1 MYRRVSSR
9 TGRSSKSEPIHHI
22 YMPWRM
28 QGKRCESNPG
38 DSCVVATQMMQ
49 HMRFTT
55 HVSTAAHAPPNDIK
69 DRSLLEIGTYSP
81 YLHAMAHAGE
91 AL

>member
-9 TGRSSKSEPIHHI
+9 TGRSSKSEPIRHI
-22 YMPWRM
+22 YIPWRM
-28 QGKRCESNPG
+28 QGKLCESNPG
-38 DSCVVATQMMQ
+38 DSCVVAKMMQ

-55 HVSTAAHAPPNDIK
+55 YVSTAAHVPPNDIK

-81 YLHAMAHAGE
+81 YLHATVHAGE